1 MKYLIIGASS
11 GLGQELVKKF
21 AQNNHDL
28 VIVSRDARDLNA
40 IKADLE
46 IKHKVKIDI
55 LDFDFSSIDEI
66 NSKLFS
72 EQNLLSDLNG
82 VLFPIGMMFDKDN
95 LSLNANDIK
104 KLINANFISIVHTIQ
119 KLKKNF
125 IGKKNPC
132 IIGFGSVSGFV
143 GREINTTYAAAK
155 RALESYF
162 ESMAF
167 DKNIQ
172 KINIQFYILGYLE
185 TNLSFGKD
193 LKMPKASVKKLS
205 DIVYKNKNI
214 KFKKTYYPRYWM
226 LVYLII
232 KLIPFSILRKL
243 NIN

>member
-11 GLGQELVKKF
+11 GLGRELAKKF

-28 VIVSRDARDLNA
+28 VIVSRDLRDLNA
-40 IKADLE
+40 IKTDLE
-46 IKHKVKIDI
+46 IKYKVKIDI

-72 EQNLLSDLNG
+72 EQNLLSDLDG

-214 KFKKTYYPRYWM
+214 KFKKAYYPRYWM

-232 KLIPFSILRKL
+232 KSIPFSILRKL